1 MKGHLFPLLFYF
13 HIVKVEAIAEHYG
26 FADKASL
33 LSIFIKTVFF
43 SANIWRQVAQFIAQI
58 PREL

>member
-33 LSIFIKTVFF
+33 NFHKNRVFF
-43 SANIWRQVAQFIAQI
+43 LQI
-58 PREL
+58 SEGK

>member
-13 HIVKVEAIAEHYG
+13 HIVEVEAIAEHYG

-43 SANIWRQVAQFIAQI
+43 FLQI
-58 PREL
+58 SEGK